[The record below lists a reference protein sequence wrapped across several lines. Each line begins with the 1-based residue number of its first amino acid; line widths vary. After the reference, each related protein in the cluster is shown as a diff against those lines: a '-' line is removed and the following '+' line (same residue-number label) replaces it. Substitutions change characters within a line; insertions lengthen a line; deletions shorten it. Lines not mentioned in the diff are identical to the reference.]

1 MVIDDPFGARV
12 EASLPRL
19 FVGTALPASLWTGAT
34 DWLFIYWCHQR
45 WLGKFPKSMEVY
57 RWIFQRMEVKRWI
70 FPSMF
75 DDTGRLEATC
85 WWLQHVAGTHSTWL
99 RWTATRSWG
108 YPVQDWSWADWG
120 ARQGARAKNGS
131 SSCFYMGGHIMINC
145 PYVPVAALLMFL
157 YVICFLLLDNCEHI
171 HLILPLI
178 LPEISILLLAH
189 LGLVQL
195 RVQHTLC
202 PPAMRIGRSRYQ
214 IRYL

>member
-1 MVIDDPFGARV
+1 
-12 EASLPRL
+12 
-19 FVGTALPASLWTGAT
+19 
-34 DWLFIYWCHQR
+34 
-45 WLGKFPKSMEVY
+45 
-57 RWIFQRMEVKRWI
+57 
-70 FPSMF
+70 
-75 DDTGRLEATC
+75 
-85 WWLQHVAGTHSTWL
+85 
-99 RWTATRSWG
+99 
-108 YPVQDWSWADWG
+108 
-120 ARQGARAKNGS
+120 
-131 SSCFYMGGHIMINC
+131 MINC

-202 PPAMRIGRSRYQ
+202 PPTMRIGRSRYQ